1 MHFSC
6 EERAVSEYGTK
17 KAMRRIFLIPF
28 LANLAYQ
35 ATALEPYTGLPPI
48 LPPRFPFGFGKDIT
62 GGGRPNKTN
71 TYLVENMLDLRTV
84 LSMTGPRTVYVK
96 GEIFGNQVNE
106 TYSADCQWYIENS
119 NVKQFNFTLYVQSL
133 NATYVAEVKVAAA
146 ANEIIDGR
154 NATELAALLPRMNG
168 WRGTAQNSQ
177 KGYETINVKGNL
189 TLIGWDRDAYL
200 RGVGLIFNVQS
211 NVIIRNLRMSSPRDC
226 FPAPETYPGSWNAR
240 YDAVSA
246 VTTTGMWLDGNIFE
260 DGPSFVSPDP
270 FLNGWLVDRYDGLFD
285 VEDGSD
291 NITFSHNIV
300 ANHHKSLL
308 WGGGEKEGPRDIGK
322 MHFTV
327 FGNHFQNS
335 MSRNPL
341 MRFGT
346 FYIINNLFENYN
358 NKKPIFT
365 KAAKKARHRRDD
377 YLPSFEYNMGIY
389 NMSNVLVS
397 GNAFRQTGTYPN
409 DTSRIFTFNN
419 LLTPNTPAHFC
430 SPPDLSVAQLIKPGG
445 LRLANLAIPKS
456 KFNGDKINL
465 ADNVSD
471 LLEYRLST
479 KSSSVVEDGLL
490 IQDCS
495 GFKPQL
501 MPLLFTDA
509 SQVESY
515 IDIKT
520 RDNYQWQ

>member
-1 MHFSC
+1 
-6 EERAVSEYGTK
+6 
-17 KAMRRIFLIPF
+17 MRFLPIIPL
-28 LANLAYQ
+28 LAGLAHQ
-35 ATALEPYTGLPPI
+35 AAAIEPYLGPPPI
-48 LPPRFPFGFGKDIT
+48 LPLRFPFGFGKDVT
-62 GGGRPNKTN
+62 GGGRPDETN
-71 TYLVENMLDLRTV
+71 TYLVDNMLDLRTA
-84 LSMTGPRTVYVK
+84 LSMSGPRTVYVK
-96 GEIFGNQVNE
+96 GEIFGNQINE
-106 TYSADCQWYIENS
+106 TYSADCQWYIDNS
-119 NVKQFNFTLYVQSL
+119 NVKQYNFTLYVQSL
-133 NATYVAEVKVAAA
+133 NATYVAEVKAAAA

-177 KGYETINVKGNL
+177 KAYETINVKGNL
-189 TLIGWDRDAYL
+189 TLVGWDKDAYL
-200 RGVGLIFNVQS
+200 HGIGLIFNVQS
-211 NVIIRNLRMSSPRDC
+211 NIIIRNLRLSSPRDC

-246 VTTTGMWLDGNIFE
+246 VTTTGMWVDGNIFE
-260 DGPSFVSPDP
+260 DGPSFVPPDP

-346 FYIINNLFENYN
+346 FYIVNNLFENYN

-365 KAAKKARHRRDD
+365 KSTTKARHKRDEH
-377 YLPSFEYNMGIY
+377 LPSFEYNMGIY

-397 GNAFRQTGTYPN
+397 GNAFRQTGAYPN
-409 DTSRIFTFNN
+409 DTSRIFTFSN
-419 LLTPNTPAHFC
+419 LLTPDTPAYFC
-430 SPPDLSVAQLIKPGG
+430 SPPDLSLSKLLKPQG
-445 LRLANLAIPKS
+445 LRLVNLAIPKS
-456 KFNGDKINL
+456 KFNGNKIDL
-465 ADNVSD
+465 AENVSN

-479 KSSSVVEDGLL
+479 SSSTVVEGGLK

-501 MPLLFTDA
+501 MPLFFTD
-509 SQVESY
+509 SNQVESY
-515 IDIKT
+515 VI
-520 RDNYQWQ
+520 RNAGQLGRNYP

>member
-1 MHFSC
+1 MRLISL
-6 EERAVSEYGTK
+6 VS
-17 KAMRRIFLIPF
+17 L
-28 LANLAYQ
+28 LACLAYQ
-35 ATALEPYTGLPPI
+35 ATALEPYAGSPPI
-48 LPPRFPFGFGKDIT
+48 LPLRFPFGFGKDVT
-62 GGGRPNKTN
+62 GGGRRDKTN
-71 TYLVENMLDLRTV
+71 TYLVDNMPDLRTV

-96 GEIFGNQVNE
+96 GEIFGNQINE
-106 TYSADCQWYIENS
+106 TYFADCQWYIDNS
-119 NVKQFNFTLYVQSL
+119 NVKQYNFTLYVQSL
-133 NATYVAEVKVAAA
+133 NATYVAEVKAAAA

-177 KGYETINVKGNL
+177 KSYETINVKGNL
-189 TLIGWDRDAYL
+189 TLIGWDKNAYL
-200 RGVGLIFNVQS
+200 HGVGLIFNVQS
-211 NVIIRNLRMSSPRDC
+211 NIIIRNLRLSSPRDC

-246 VTTTGMWLDGNIFE
+246 VTTTGMWVDGNIFE
-260 DGPSFVSPDP
+260 DGPGFVPPDP

-346 FYIINNLFENYN
+346 FYIVNNLFESYN
-358 NKKPIFT
+358 NKRPIFT
-365 KAAKKARHRRDD
+365 KTTKKARSRRDD
-377 YLPSFEYNMGIY
+377 YSPSFEYNMGIY

-397 GNAFRQTGTYPN
+397 GNAFRQTGTYPD
-409 DTSRIFTFNN
+409 DTSRIFTFSN

-430 SPPDLSVAQLIKPGG
+430 SPPDLPLSQLLKPDGF
-445 LRLANLAIPKS
+445 RLVNLATPKS
-456 KFNGDKINL
+456 KFNGNRIDL

-479 KSSSVVEDGLL
+479 KSSTVVEGGLL
-490 IQDCS
+490 IQDCG

-515 IDIKT
+515 VRRSAGQLGRNT
-520 RDNYQWQ
+520 P